1 MSSDQVAQHE
11 AIQTEFAAYT
21 GAKQEIKKTID
32 ALKPL
37 RPPTAPA
44 SDLAIER
51 QSILAIV
58 SKNLRVVQI
67 ALLTVLICLLEYVV
81 LPAPFVHGLAFL
93 TMCVGIG
100 VGIYLS
106 DI

>member
-1 MSSDQVAQHE
+1 MSSDQVAQHDT
-11 AIQTEFAAYT
+11 IQSEYAAYNS
-21 GAKQEIKKTID
+21 AKSEIKKTID
-32 ALKPL
+32 VLKPL

-51 QSILAIV
+51 QSIMAIAAR
-58 SKNLRVVQI
+58 NLHVIQI

-81 LPAPFVHGLAFL
+81 VGAPFVHGLAFL
-93 TMCVGIG
+93 TMCVGIA

>member
-1 MSSDQVAQHE
+1 MSSDQVAQHN
-11 AIQTEFAAYT
+11 AIQSEFASYN
-21 GAKQEIKKTID
+21 GVKQEIKQTID
-32 ALKPL
+32 DLRPM

-58 SKNLRVVQI
+58 AKNLHVVQI
-67 ALLTVLICLLEYVV
+67 ALLTVLICLLEYVI
-81 LPAPFVHGLAFL
+81 LPAPFVHGPAFL